1 MVIYQHTFTPI
12 YLAQIHETVLPSLC
26 PFPFQYKQSNCA
38 AYFTPLINITNLSH
52 TKSPTISSSCSILPC
67 YSREYPMALQ
77 VLHNPYCLL
86 GSSSRKLHQFD
97 GSNQCTIANCL
108 GLDCRTS
115 RSKETR
121 SNAWCSMLGGQE
133 ISTALDSW
141 TCTQVG
147 FHRQGIC

>member
-1 MVIYQHTFTPI
+1 MKLCF
-12 YLAQIHETVLPSLC
+12 LRLC
-26 PFPFQYKQSNCA
+26 PFPFCIQAKYNCSLLS
-38 AYFTPLINITNLSH
+38 PIHNITNLSR
-52 TKSPTISSSCSILPC
+52 TKSPTISSFCSILPC

-77 VLHNPYCLL
+77 VLHNWHCLQ
-86 GSSSRKLHQFD
+86 GSSSHKLHQFD
-97 GSNQCTIANCL
+97 GSNQCTIVNCL